1 MKLSE
6 LVALS
11 AKLNSIKSTVLDELL
26 DEADENLREI
36 QPLADKDSD
45 SIAIGLLE
53 ILEDLAEFKQNIQ
66 NSVDKIDS
74 LIKSVDKEIVDITK
88 NWKTRN
94 YYINGVIAT
103 NAVDIET
110 DRNTRKTII
119 DDTTKQII
127 STAAEAYS
135 SWQHA
140 VLEIGPGDGL
150 WTPHLVA
157 GDPLYLIDV
166 HEEYL
171 KSTISKF
178 HKNYQ
183 KRIRSYVVSQHY
195 DSLNLSVLPQGQ
207 FGFIFAWN
215 VFDYLPY
222 QNISVYLN
230 QCFKLLKPGGVM
242 MFSYNDCE
250 APLSASYAEIGFK
263 SWMPKWLLT
272 EAIQLQGFEIIK
284 FSNQTENHHWVEI
297 KKPGELKSI
306 RASQPLASI
315 LPDPNRRPVDIVPE
329 RTYNKQQSD
338 RLKQIAIQMNLGSA
352 EEIMRD
358 KHTPHQLHV
367 MIEKAR
373 NQK

>member
-36 QPLADKDSD
+36 QPLANKDSD

-88 NWKTRN
+88 NWKTRD

-215 VFDYLPY
+215 VFDYFSP
-222 QNISVYLN
+222 NIIEEYLQ
-230 QCFKLLKPGGVM
+230 QCLTLLKPGGVM
-242 MFSYNDCE
+242 MFSFNNCE
-250 APLSASYAEIGFK
+250 FRPCAELAESGLK
-263 SWMPKWLLT
+263 GWTPKWLLT
-272 EAIQLQGFEIIK
+272 EILYRVGFEII
-284 FSNQTENHHWVEI
+284 NYDHREQTVHWIEI

-306 RASQPLASI
+306 RGFQTLASI
-315 LPDPNRRPVDIVPE
+315 YEDPSRKPIDTGPE
-329 RTYNKQQSD
+329 KVYNKQQIV
-338 RLKQIAIQMNLGSA
+338 RLKQIAIQMNLDSSDD
-352 EEIMRD
+352 IMRD
-358 KHTPHQLHV
+358 KHTPHKLAL
-367 MIEKAR
+367 MIEQAR
-373 NQK
+373 KQK

>member
-11 AKLNSIKSTVLDELL
+11 AKLNTIKSGALDQLL
-26 DEADENLREI
+26 TH
-36 QPLADKDSD
+36 ADKNLQDIDPYANKHSD
-45 SIAIGLLE
+45 SIS
-53 ILEDLAEFKQNIQ
+53 DSLAEIQ
-66 NSVDKIDS
+66 QDLIEVKETMEKSVDKIS
-74 LIKSVDKEIVDITK
+74 ILIKTIDDEIFSRTK
-88 NWKTRN
+88 DWKSRN
-94 YYINGVIAT
+94 YYINGMLAT

-110 DRNTRKTII
+110 DRNIRKTVI

-127 STAAEAYS
+127 STAAETYS
-135 SWQHA
+135 SWQHP

-178 HKNYQ
+178 HQEYQ

-195 DSLNLSVLPQGQ
+195 DSLNLSVLPQEQ

-222 QNISVYLN
+222 QDLGVYLK

-250 APLSASYAEIGFK
+250 ASLPASYAESGFK

-272 EAIQLQGFEIIK
+272 EGIKIHGFDIIQ
-284 FSNQTENHHWVEI
+284 FSNQTEKHHWVEI
-297 KKPGELKSI
+297 KRPGELTSI
-306 RASQPLASI
+306 RASQSLASI
-315 LPDPNRRPVDIVPE
+315 IKDPNRKPVDTQPE
-329 RTYNKQQSD
+329 RIYNKQQSD
-338 RLKQIAIQMNLGSA
+338 RLKQIAIQMNLDSA
-352 EEIMRD
+352 DNIMRD
-358 KHTPHQLHV
+358 KHTPHQLHL

-373 NQK
+373 N